1 MSVALGAIL
10 VVEPDSGKAFANIG
24 GPDATQRVERADF
37 LASGPLTCVEIL
49 GRSVVERTIER
60 FVKADVE
67 AIVVHVQAD
76 AVGLLPS
83 FRSSFDNVDIRV
95 SDDVWTG
102 VGQALQE
109 FSGKGIDYAF
119 VCRVNA
125 YMEADLIDLFQF
137 HRQTRQT
144 VTRASD
150 GEGFLDLWISACNEP
165 AQAMFSDPETA
176 PRTGKDG
183 GWPMTYFVKEYV
195 NRLAHPRDLR
205 RLVGDAFRRRCEV
218 VPVGREIRPGVWVDD
233 GVQIDKRARI
243 VAPAYLGCKSIIRE
257 DTLITRFSNIESFSY
272 VDYGTVIEDSSIL
285 TNTYVGIWL
294 DMCHAVVQ
302 GNQLLNLAHNVSL
315 EIADPSLIRANLAVK
330 KEAKGSLAMIGCA

>member
-10 VVEPDSGKAFANIG
+10 VVEPESGKAFENVGSPEAS
-24 GPDATQRVERADF
+24 RVERTDF

-67 AIVVHVQAD
+67 TISVQVEAG
-76 AVGLLPS
+76 ALHLLPTFRNS
-83 FRSSFDNVDIRV
+83 FSNVEIRV
-95 SDDVWTG
+95 VDDVWTG
-102 VGQALQE
+102 VAQALQAYSE
-109 FSGKGIDYAF
+109 QGIDYAF
-119 VCRVNA
+119 VCRANA
-125 YMEADLIDLFQF
+125 YLEADLVDLFQF
-137 HRQTRQT
+137 HRQTRQV

-150 GEGFLDLWISACNEP
+150 SEGFLDLWISGCGEP
-165 AQAMFSDPETA
+165 AQTMFADPETT

-183 GWPMTYFVKEYV
+183 GWPVTYFVKEYV
-195 NRLAHPRDLR
+195 NRLVHPRDLR
-205 RLVGDAFRRRCEV
+205 RLVADAFRRRCEV
-218 VPVGREIRPGVWVDD
+218 TPVGREIRPGVWVDE
-233 GVQIDKRARI
+233 GAQIDRRARV
-243 VAPAYLGCKSIIRE
+243 VAPAYLGCKSTIRE
-257 DTLITRFSNIESFSY
+257 DTLITRFSNIESFSF

-315 EIADPSLIRANLAVK
+315 EIADPSLIRVNKAVK
-330 KEAKGSLAMIGCA
+330 KEARGNFAMIGCA

>member
-10 VVEPDSGKAFANIG
+10 VVEPESGKAFENVGSPEAS
-24 GPDATQRVERADF
+24 PVERADF

-60 FVKADVE
+60 FVKADVQ
-67 AIVVHVQAD
+67 AISIQVQTGALD
-76 AVGLLPS
+76 LLPT
-83 FRSSFDNVDIRV
+83 FRTAFSNVEIRV
-95 SDDVWTG
+95 ADEVWSG
-102 VGQALQE
+102 VGRTLRE
-109 FSGKGIDYAF
+109 FSESGIDYAF
-119 VCRVNA
+119 VCKANA
-125 YMEADLIDLFQF
+125 YLEADLVDLFQF

-150 GEGFLDLWISACNEP
+150 NEGFLDLWISGCGEA
-165 AQAMFSDPETA
+165 AQAMFTDPETT

-183 GWPMTYFVKEYV
+183 GWPVTYFVKEYV

-205 RLVGDAFRRRCEV
+205 RLVADAFRRRCEV
-218 VPVGREIRPGVWVDD
+218 IPVGQEIRPGVWVDE
-233 GVQIDKRARI
+233 GAQIDRRARI
-243 VAPAYLGCKSIIRE
+243 VAPAYLGCGSVIRE
-257 DTLITRFSNIESFSY
+257 DTLITRFSNIESFSF

-315 EIADPSLIRANLAVK
+315 EIADPSLIRANMAVK
-330 KEAKGSLAMIGCA
+330 KEAKGNLAMMGCA

>member
-10 VVEPDSGKAFANIG
+10 VVEPESGKAFENVGSREA
-24 GPDATQRVERADF
+24 ARAERADF
-37 LASGPLTCVEIL
+37 LVSGPLTCVEIL
-49 GRSVVERTIER
+49 GRSAVERTIER

-67 AIVVHVQAD
+67 AISVQVESNALH
-76 AVGLLPS
+76 LLPT
-83 FRSSFDNVDIRV
+83 FRTSFDNIDIRV
-95 SDDVWTG
+95 ADDVWMG
-102 VGQALQE
+102 VAQTLQE
-109 FSGKGIDYAF
+109 YSESGIDYAF
-119 VCRVNA
+119 VSRANA
-125 YMEADLIDLFQF
+125 YLEADLDDLFQF

-150 GEGFLDLWISACNEP
+150 SEGFLDLWISACNEA
-165 AQAMFSDPETA
+165 AQAQFADPETA

-183 GWPMTYFVKEYV
+183 GWPVTYYVKEYV
-195 NRLAHPRDLR
+195 NRLVHPRDLR
-205 RLVGDAFRRRCEV
+205 RLVADAFRKRCEV
-218 VPVGREIRPGVWVDD
+218 IPVGQEIRPGVWVDE
-233 GVQIDKRARI
+233 GAQIDRRARV
-243 VAPAYLGCKSIIRE
+243 VAPAYLGCKSVIRE
-257 DTLITRFSNIESFSY
+257 DTLITRFSNIESFSF

-315 EIADPSLIRANLAVK
+315 EIADPSLIRVNKAIK

>member
-1 MSVALGAIL
+1 MSVALGTIL
-10 VVEPDSGKAFANIG
+10 VIEPESGKAFANIG
-24 GPDATQRVERADF
+24 GPEASQGIERTDF
-37 LASGPLTCVEIL
+37 LFSGPLTCVEIL

-67 AIVVHVQAD
+67 TILVQVEAGALD
-76 AVGLLPS
+76 LLPP
-83 FRSSFDNVDIRV
+83 FRSSFRNVDIRV

-102 VGQALQE
+102 VAQALQE
-109 FSGKGIDYAF
+109 LSDKGIDYAF
-119 VCRVNA
+119 VCRANT

-150 GEGFLDLWISACNEP
+150 REGFLDLWISACNES
-165 AQAMFSDPETA
+165 AQAMFADPETT

-183 GWPMTYFVKEYV
+183 GWPLTYFVKEYV

-218 VPVGREIRPGVWVDD
+218 VPVGREIRPGVWVDE
-233 GVQIDKRARI
+233 GVQIDRRARI
-243 VAPAYLGCKSIIRE
+243 VAPAYLGCKSTIRE
-257 DTLITRFSNIESFSY
+257 DTLITRFSNIESLSF

-285 TNTYVGIWL
+285 TNTYIGIWL

-315 EIADPSLIRANLAVK
+315 EIADPSLIRANMAVK
-330 KEAKGSLAMIGCA
+330 KEAKGNLAMMGCA

>member
-10 VVEPDSGKAFANIG
+10 VIEPGSGKAFENVG
-24 GPDATQRVERADF
+24 SPEPSYVERADF

-60 FVKADVE
+60 FVKADVQ
-67 AIVVHVQAD
+67 AISIQVERGALD
-76 AVGLLPS
+76 LLPTFRTS
-83 FRSSFDNVDIRV
+83 FSNVEIRAAEE
-95 SDDVWTG
+95 VWSG
-102 VGQALQE
+102 VGAALQE
-109 FSGKGIDYAF
+109 FSEDGIDFAF
-119 VCRVNA
+119 VCRANA
-125 YMEADLIDLFQF
+125 YIEADLVDLFQF

-150 GEGFLDLWISACNEP
+150 NEGFLDLWISGCSKA
-165 AQAMFSDPETA
+165 AQAMFADPETT
-176 PRTGKDG
+176 PRSDKDG
-183 GWPMTYFVKEYV
+183 GWPVTYFVKEYV

-205 RLVGDAFRRRCEV
+205 RLVADAFRRRCEV
-218 VPVGREIRPGVWVDD
+218 VPVGREIRPGVWVDE
-233 GVQIDKRARI
+233 GTQIDRRARI
-243 VAPAYLGCKSIIRE
+243 VAPAYLGCGSTVRE
-257 DTLITRFSNIESFSY
+257 DTLITRFSNIESFSF

-315 EIADPSLIRANLAVK
+315 EIADPSLIRVNMAVR
-330 KEAKGSLAMIGCA
+330 KEAKGNLAMIGCA